1 MSNIIITETGT
12 IELTDREMKLYM
24 DLVRFSAA
32 YGHNE
37 DSARYWW
44 NAIVSEHGT
53 AMVDYLKAISIP
65 ARECNRQWGTEGHLD
80 RLHAVDAVLQAS
92 IRDIIVWAKPLF

>member
-1 MSNIIITETGT
+1 MSNIITTETGT

-44 NAIVSEHGT
+44 NAIIAEHGA

-65 ARECNRQWGTEGHLD
+65 ARECNRQWGTEGHRA
-80 RLHAVDAVLQAS
+80 RLHAVDVVLQAS